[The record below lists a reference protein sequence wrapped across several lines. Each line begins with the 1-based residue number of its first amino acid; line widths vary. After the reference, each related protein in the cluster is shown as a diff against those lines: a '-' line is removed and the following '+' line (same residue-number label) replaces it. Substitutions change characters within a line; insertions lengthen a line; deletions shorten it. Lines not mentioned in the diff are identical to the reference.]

1 MKKYRKLLII
11 ICLVLLFIVVTLCT
25 LYAFYLS
32 PVSKSSKEIEIKII
46 SGMSS
51 QEIGE
56 LLEDKELIKS
66 DKFFVLYL
74 KINKV
79 NDIKAGTYKLNS
91 NMPLKEIVQNL
102 RDGNSYNDSTITITF
117 KEGINFREIAR
128 VIENNTN
135 NSYDDVLNQL
145 KDEDY
150 LKSLIEDYWFLTDD
164 ILNSDIYYPLEGYLF
179 PDTYEFRSE
188 DVTVPE
194 IFKKLLD
201 QMDLILSS
209 YKEAITASSFS
220 VHELLTLASIAEK
233 EVNNSADRSKV
244 VSVFLNRLDRNMALG
259 SDVTTRYGL
268 KLDDMRPLTKS
279 EYASSNPYNTRNSN
293 MTTLPAS
300 PIATVSKSSIEAS
313 IYPADTNY
321 LYFISNI
328 QTDET
333 FFFEN
338 SRDFEAKKEEL
349 AEVNSSY

>member
-1 MKKYRKLLII
+1 
-11 ICLVLLFIVVTLCT
+11 
-25 LYAFYLS
+25 
-32 PVSKSSKEIEIKII
+32 
-46 SGMSS
+46 
-51 QEIGE
+51 
-56 LLEDKELIKS
+56 
-66 DKFFVLYL
+66 
-74 KINKV
+74 
-79 NDIKAGTYKLNS
+79 
-91 NMPLKEIVQNL
+91 
-102 RDGNSYNDSTITITF
+102 
-117 KEGINFREIAR
+117 
-128 VIENNTN
+128 
-135 NSYDDVLNQL
+135 
-145 KDEDY
+145 
-150 LKSLIEDYWFLTDD
+150 
-164 ILNSDIYYPLEGYLF
+164 
-179 PDTYEFRSE
+179 
-188 DVTVPE
+188 
-194 IFKKLLD
+194 
-201 QMDLILSS
+201 MDLILSS
-209 YKEAITASSFS
+209 YKETITASSFS

-349 AEVNSSY
+349 AEVNSGY

>member
-1 MKKYRKLLII
+1 MKKYRKLVII

-145 KDEDY
+145 K
-150 LKSLIEDYWFLTDD
+150 I
-164 ILNSDIYYPLEGYLF
+164 G
-179 PDTYEFRSE
+179 RAH
-188 DVTVPE
+188 V
-194 IFKKLLD
+194 
-201 QMDLILSS
+201 
-209 YKEAITASSFS
+209 
-220 VHELLTLASIAEK
+220 
-233 EVNNSADRSKV
+233 
-244 VSVFLNRLDRNMALG
+244 
-259 SDVTTRYGL
+259 
-268 KLDDMRPLTKS
+268 
-279 EYASSNPYNTRNSN
+279 
-293 MTTLPAS
+293 
-300 PIATVSKSSIEAS
+300 
-313 IYPADTNY
+313 
-321 LYFISNI
+321 
-328 QTDET
+328 
-333 FFFEN
+333 
-338 SRDFEAKKEEL
+338 
-349 AEVNSSY
+349 